1 MSHQETKVRS
11 VLLLNK
17 RSMPAAGFFYTVS
30 SEKGLSADPL
40 VRVRSGYFICGA
52 FGLMLKG
59 EHNGTVAIV

>member
-1 MSHQETKVRS
+1 
-11 VLLLNK
+11 
-17 RSMPAAGFFYTVS
+17 S